1 MVEKVEGSEWDWK
14 MLEVVVGGGRGG
26 KGWRMMR
33 VEDCGSSGR
42 RWRVVE
48 SGRKW
53 CKKAESGRKWEKVL
67 KMVASGGEWR
77 RVVESDGE

>member
-1 MVEKVEGSEWDWK
+1 MVKKVEGSEKDWK
-14 MLEVVVGGGRGG
+14 MLEVVVGGGGG
-26 KGWRMMR
+26 KGWRIMR
-33 VEDCGSSGR
+33 VEDVGCSGR
-42 RWRVVE
+42 WRRVAE
-48 SGRKW
+48 SSRKW